1 MAGLVTAN
9 LLVGRM
15 FGPAA
20 GIARLDRQNARS
32 PLHQMFDAPK
42 AASCENG
49 RIGRGALFAG
59 RPLEIERNGVDAMAD
74 ILGRE
79 SLAGEHM
86 AQMSSAFRAD
96 DLGPASVGVGNAP
109 DRSLDLVIETGPAAA
124 RIELV
129 RRAVKRL
136 AALPAAVD
144 ARLVVVVILA
154 GEGPLGALVDDHPF
168 FFLCKRF
175 HALCR

>member
-96 DLGPASVGVGNAP
+96 DLGPASVAGP
-109 DRSLDLVIETGPAAA
+109 LPRSRHRNWASRSPNRTCPQSGKAA
-124 RIELV
+124 RRTAGSGRRPARCGRNTCR
-129 RRAVKRL
+129 RRA
-136 AALPAAVD
+136 
-144 ARLVVVVILA
+144 ARC
-154 GEGPLGALVDDHPF
+154 PCRRSPF
-168 FFLCKRF
+168 FLPV
-175 HALCR
+175 